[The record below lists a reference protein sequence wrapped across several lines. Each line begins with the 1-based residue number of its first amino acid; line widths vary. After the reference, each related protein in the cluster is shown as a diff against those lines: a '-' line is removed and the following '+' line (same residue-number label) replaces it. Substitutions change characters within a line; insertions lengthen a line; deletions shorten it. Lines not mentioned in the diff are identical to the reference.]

1 MVDTADASSL
11 QNYLET
17 HEILDSNEPTGDISA
32 GWVTQNEDLQALEQ
46 SIPIITFGEQIL
58 TRNKDMEFRV

>member
-1 MVDTADASSL
+1 MVDTADAFSI
-11 QNYLET
+11 QNYLEA
-17 HEILDSNEPTGDISA
+17 HEILDSKEPTGDISA

-46 SIPIITFGEQIL
+46 PIPIITFGEQIL